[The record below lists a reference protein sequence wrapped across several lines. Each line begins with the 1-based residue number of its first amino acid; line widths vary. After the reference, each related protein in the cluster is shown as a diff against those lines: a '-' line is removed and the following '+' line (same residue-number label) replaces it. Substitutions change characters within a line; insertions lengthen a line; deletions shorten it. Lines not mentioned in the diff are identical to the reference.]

1 MISVYIYR
9 CVPVNG
15 SSNTIGFC
23 RSFYGLE
30 DGYVDGSELSGLRTT
45 LLAINDIFQNDT
57 DNPCVP
63 LMLQYL
69 CHYYFP
75 VCNQTTGEIT
85 PVCGSSC
92 ALLAST
98 EDCPEL
104 REIANSELERN
115 NVVPPDDSCAQTY
128 RSYVNPPV
136 VSDRCLSI
144 EGQFVVLVILH
155 LHNYFTSL

>member
-1 MISVYIYR
+1 MYIYR

-23 RSFYGLE
+23 RSYYSSE
-30 DGYVDGSELSGLRTT
+30 DGYFNGSKISGLQTT
-45 LLAINDIFQNDT
+45 LQAINDTFQNDT

-69 CHYYFP
+69 CYYYFP
-75 VCNQTTGEIT
+75 VCNLTTDEIT

-92 ALLAST
+92 TLLANT

-115 NVVPPDDSCAQTY
+115 NVVPPDDSCVQTH
-128 RSYVNPPV
+128 RSYVIPPIM
-136 VSDRCLSI
+136 SDSCLSI
-144 EGQFVVLVILH
+144 EGQLIVLVILH
-155 LHNYFTSL
+155 FAI